1 MYIGIFFLSV
11 LVAAVSQV
19 LLKKSAMK
27 QYTHKWEEYFNLY
40 VIVGYG
46 LLFFSMFLTVFA
58 YKGVDL
64 KTGPVI
70 ESTSYFFVAVLS
82 AIFLKEKINKRKA
95 WGLTVIILG
104 VVVSSL

>member
-27 QYTHKWEEYFNLY
+27 QYAHKWAEYLNPY
-40 VIVGYG
+40 VIIGYG
-46 LLFFSMFLTVFA
+46 LLFLSMFLTVIA

-64 KTGPVI
+64 KMGPVI

-82 AIFLKEKINKRKA
+82 VIFLKEKINKRKA
-95 WGLTVIILG
+95 LGLIVIILG